1 MQKRIL
7 LLGMLCLIG
16 LYSFTAC
23 SGSKTVADN
32 SKKEKAEDYFDDS
45 DQVADYFSEEE
56 KKVFQ
61 KTENDTV
68 SISGDETEY
77 EIIIID
83 PGFNVWLRSIAR
95 PEGYYSQSFLEIRNQ
110 IYVINWNNRVLQPQ
124 QFSPRLYEL
133 QINYD
138 PTIDYGYEL
147 NYKLYNYFIYFQRKY
162 RQRLG
167 PFVPRI

>member
-7 LLGMLCLIG
+7 LLGMLFLIG
-16 LYSFTAC
+16 LFSFTAC

-32 SKKEKAEDYFDDS
+32 GKKEKAEDYFDDS

-83 PGFNVWLRSIAR
+83 PGFNGWLRSVAR
-95 PEGYYSQSFLEIRNQ
+95 ADGEDSQERRGGS
-110 IYVINWNNRVLQPQ
+110 
-124 QFSPRLYEL
+124 S
-133 QINYD
+133 
-138 PTIDYGYEL
+138 
-147 NYKLYNYFIYFQRKY
+147 
-162 RQRLG
+162 
-167 PFVPRI
+167 